1 MSISE
6 NIKSIRTAIPEDVTL
21 IAVSKTKPA
30 EMIKEAYEAGQRD
43 FGENRVQEMMDKA
56 PLLPKDIRWH
66 LIGHLQTNKVRYIA
80 PFVHLIHSVDSM
92 RLLEEIDKQG
102 KKHGRR
108 IDCLMQFHIAQEET
122 KFGLTEEEGRSILTS
137 PLFKEFNNI
146 RIRGVMGMASLTEDT
161 LQIHTEFRALKAI
174 FEAIRSYAFENE
186 PSFDTISMGMSGDYL
201 IAIAEGSNMIRVG
214 SSIFGVR

>member
-174 FEAIRSYAFENE
+174 FEAIRSDAFENE

>member
-161 LQIHTEFRALKAI
+161 PQIHTEFRALKAI
-174 FEAIRSYAFENE
+174 FEAIRSDAFENE